1 MIDRYMYICTIFKL
15 FLSFKTWQT
24 SSSQRASNGLFKG
37 AAAEASKSNVGQKDV
52 PTVNP
57 EKGVLFNSN

>member
-1 MIDRYMYICTIFKL
+1 MYVYIYAPFFKL